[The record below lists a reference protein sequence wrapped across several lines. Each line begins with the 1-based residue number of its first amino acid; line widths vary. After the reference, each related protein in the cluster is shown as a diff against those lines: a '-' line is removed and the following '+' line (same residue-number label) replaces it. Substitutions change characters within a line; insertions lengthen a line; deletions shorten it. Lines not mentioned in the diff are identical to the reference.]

1 MVFSGAIFVT
11 KAIFLADWNDAW
23 SFSVPLVFASSLVWI
38 YPILRR
44 QNWARWLVSIGT
56 FLCCWQAVGRVHK
69 DGLIWETGNKLIIVG
84 ALMDML
90 VAWTKVFLLFSKPAS
105 DWFRKRTPP
114 KTEETPPSPS

>member
-1 MVFSGAIFVT
+1 MDANDTPPPKRPVQVTIAVWLMVFNGAFFLT

-23 SFSVPLVFASSLVWI
+23 SFLSVPLVFASSLVCI

-69 DGLIWETGNKLIIVG
+69 DGLIWETGN
-84 ALMDML
+84 
-90 VAWTKVFLLFSKPAS
+90 
-105 DWFRKRTPP
+105 
-114 KTEETPPSPS
+114 